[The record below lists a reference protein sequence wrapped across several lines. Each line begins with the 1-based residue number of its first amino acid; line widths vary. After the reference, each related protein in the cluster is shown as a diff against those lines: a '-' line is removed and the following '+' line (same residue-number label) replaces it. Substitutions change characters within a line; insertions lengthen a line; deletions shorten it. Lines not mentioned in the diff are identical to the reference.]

1 MKRNLYLTATLT
13 VLSLMGPGSSEAASP
28 TSVSAQEEPIPQN
41 ISDDPSNMDERAG
54 ERYNEMLTKMQVA
67 IEEIAQVY
75 GNPVFL
81 QVFTND
87 SERAVE
93 LKERLKAA
101 QSAEDIEQELRGLE
115 RKRDDLLNDIALK
128 TREAT
133 RLADRVSRQRKALDA
148 LAAVIEQ
155 AKNAAENSTR

>member
-1 MKRNLYLTATLT
+1 
-13 VLSLMGPGSSEAASP
+13 
-28 TSVSAQEEPIPQN
+28 
-41 ISDDPSNMDERAG
+41 MDERAG